1 MEGGT
6 PLAAT
11 VAFAYAQALERGAAP
26 ADAYALAKQT
36 PVKDKSRLNLFEML
50 HAFPGFYFVAE
61 GDPLCDLAET
71 LQSNNVF
78 VVFVRSSFD
87 KESVPFEEAFSFG
100 PSSNGIQRI
109 VSGEFVSGK
118 DILSL
123 LKNYVYAIV
132 FAKSVPPLAA
142 AVAVSAALTTV
153 HDMLQKEHEKEPE
166 TPQQQLPQQQET
178 PAAPVKKPGPAR
190 GQKRERP
197 LAVPVVSE
205 EVLPNTKKPEVGT
218 EEK

>member
-109 VSGEFVSGK
+109 VSGEFVPGK

-132 FAKSVPPLAA
+132 FAKSVPPH
-142 AVAVSAALTTV
+142 AVSAALTTV
-153 HDMLQKEHEKEPE
+153 HAVLQQEHEKEPE
-166 TPQQQLPQQQET
+166 TPQQQPPQQQET

-205 EVLPNTKKPEVGT
+205 ELPPNNKKPEVGT